1 MIFISI
7 FLSNFDFL
15 FFLNLKIVA
24 NAYEILKDEE
34 ARNDY
39 DYMLDNPDA
48 YYAHYYRYYRR
59 KGTKVDVRIV
69 LFVTISIISIIQ
81 HFNSKQ
87 KYETAIK
94 YFMTVPKYRNKAL
107 EMAAQEKAKIV
118 SKKGKNK
125 LSKAEQK
132 EEMDKLIRKVIE
144 ENMDI
149 QGAYAKPDIF
159 DILWIQ
165 ILICPYTLAKY
176 LKWYFSWIYNFT
188 ILKKEYGDEEK
199 LYLIRKMMKMGKNQF
214 NAIEEDLKQEYLELE
229 LWEKENYEEWKLE
242 EEEQKKID
250 MAGNSRHKQYRRYM
264 KNHGPGRMT
273 FED

>member
-1 MIFISI
+1 
-7 FLSNFDFL
+7 
-15 FFLNLKIVA
+15 
-24 NAYEILKDEE
+24 
-34 ARNDY
+34 
-39 DYMLDNPDA
+39 MLDNPDA
-48 YYAHYYRYYRR
+48 YLAHYYRYYRR
-59 KGTKVDVRIV
+59 KGTKVDVKIV

-87 KYETAIK
+87 KYETAIT

-118 SKKGKNK
+118 NKKGKNK
-125 LSKAEQK
+125 ISKAEQK

-149 QGAYAKPDIF
+149 QGAYAKPDIY

-188 ILKKEYGDEEK
+188 FMKKEYGVEEQ
-199 LYLIRKMMKMGKNQF
+199 LYLIRKMMKLGKNQF
-214 NAIEEDLKQEYLELE
+214 NAIEEHLKEEYLELE
-229 LWEKENYEEWKLE
+229 LWKKENYEEWKLE
-242 EEEQKKID
+242 EEEEKKKS
-250 MAGNSRHKQYRRYM
+250 MAGSSRHKQYRRYM

-273 FED
+273 FDD